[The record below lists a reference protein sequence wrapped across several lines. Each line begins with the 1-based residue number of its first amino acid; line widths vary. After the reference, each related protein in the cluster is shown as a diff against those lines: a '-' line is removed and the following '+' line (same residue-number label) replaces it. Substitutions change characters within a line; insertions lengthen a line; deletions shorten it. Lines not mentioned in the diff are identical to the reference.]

1 MIRFNELKIED
12 NYIIIDV
19 QIEEEKYFKDMYID
33 SIVID
38 TQDTFIANGPSS
50 KAIYTKIFN
59 TNIHPV
65 YEDKQC
71 APIKKEE
78 NVYTQSTDKHNRV
91 RIYINGKDL
100 NVDIHKTMFFVYV
113 IAGGTPVADTPCRW
127 DENKALHTLVDTQV
141 LYNNM
146 IQYVKEL
153 SKDCST
159 PDNFDFKP
167 LVDETNAYHTLD
179 IHFAYVGPGVEVA
192 KSERTITVVCA
203 DATELDKLIT
213 AIKTATGVDA
223 GAVS

>member
-1 MIRFNELKIED
+1 MIRFNELKIEN

-50 KAIYTKIFN
+50 KAIYTKTFN
-59 TNIHPV
+59 TDTDVN
-65 YEDKQC
+65 
-71 APIKKEE
+71 KEE
-78 NVYTQSTDKHNRV
+78 IVYTQGTDKYNRV
-91 RIYINGKDL
+91 RIYIDGKNL

-113 IAGGTPVADTPCRW
+113 IAGGTPSANTPCRW

-153 SKDCST
+153 NKDCST
-159 PDNFDFKP
+159 PDNFINAILQFNAIDLALKTNQYP
-167 LVDETNAYHTLD
+167 LAIDLWKRFYSD
-179 IHFAYVGPGVEVA
+179 IE
-192 KSERTITVVCA
+192 SNVVLPNCGCNGR
-203 DATELDKLIT
+203 L
-213 AIKTATGVDA
+213 
-223 GAVS
+223 

>member
-50 KAIYTKIFN
+50 KAIYTKTFN
-59 TNIHPV
+59 TDTDV
-65 YEDKQC
+65 
-71 APIKKEE
+71 KKEE
-78 NVYTQSTDKHNRV
+78 IIYTQGTDKYNRV
-91 RIYINGKDL
+91 RIYIDAKDL
-100 NVDIHKTMFFVYV
+100 NVDIHKTMFFVYI
-113 IAGGTPVADTPCRW
+113 IAGGTPAADTPCRW

-153 SKDCST
+153 NKDCST
-159 PDNFDFKP
+159 PDNFINAILQFNAIDLALKTNQYP
-167 LVDETNAYHTLD
+167 LAIELWKRFYSN
-179 IHFAYVGPGVEVA
+179 IE
-192 KSERTITVVCA
+192 SNVVLPNCGCNGR
-203 DATELDKLIT
+203 L
-213 AIKTATGVDA
+213 
-223 GAVS
+223 

>member
-50 KAIYTKIFN
+50 KAIYTKTFN
-59 TNIHPV
+59 TNTDV
-65 YEDKQC
+65 
-71 APIKKEE
+71 KKEE
-78 NVYTQSTDKHNRV
+78 IVYTQGTDKYNRV
-91 RIYINGKDL
+91 RIYIDGKDL

-113 IAGGTPVADTPCRW
+113 IAGGTPAADTPCRW

-153 SKDCST
+153 NKDCST
-159 PDNFDFKP
+159 PDNFINAILQFNAIDLALKTNQYP
-167 LVDETNAYHTLD
+167 LAIDLWKRFYSD
-179 IHFAYVGPGVEVA
+179 IE
-192 KSERTITVVCA
+192 SNVVLPNCGCNGR
-203 DATELDKLIT
+203 L
-213 AIKTATGVDA
+213 
-223 GAVS
+223 

>member
-50 KAIYTKIFN
+50 KAIYTKTFN
-59 TNIHPV
+59 T
-65 YEDKQC
+65 DTD
-71 APIKKEE
+71 IKKEE
-78 NVYTQSTDKHNRV
+78 IVYTQGTDKYNRV
-91 RIYINGKDL
+91 RIYIDGKNL

-113 IAGGTPVADTPCRW
+113 IAGGTPAADTPCRW
-127 DENKALHTLVDTQV
+127 DENKALHTLVDIQV

-153 SKDCST
+153 NKDCSI
-159 PDNFDFKP
+159 PDNFINAILQFNAIDLALKTNQYP
-167 LVDETNAYHTLD
+167 LAIELWKRFYSD
-179 IHFAYVGPGVEVA
+179 IESNIVLPNCGCNG
-192 KSERTITVVCA
+192 R
-203 DATELDKLIT
+203 L
-213 AIKTATGVDA
+213 
-223 GAVS
+223 

>member
-1 MIRFNELKIED
+1 MIRFNELKIEN

-50 KAIYTKIFN
+50 KAIYTKTFN
-59 TNIHPV
+59 TDTDIN
-65 YEDKQC
+65 
-71 APIKKEE
+71 KEE
-78 NVYTQSTDKHNRV
+78 IVYTQGTDKYNRV
-91 RIYINGKDL
+91 RIYIDGKNL

-113 IAGGTPVADTPCRW
+113 IAGGTPAADTPCRW

-153 SKDCST
+153 NKDCST
-159 PDNFDFKP
+159 PDNFINAILQFNAIDLALKTNQYP
-167 LVDETNAYHTLD
+167 LAIDLWKRFYSD
-179 IHFAYVGPGVEVA
+179 IE
-192 KSERTITVVCA
+192 SNVVLPNCGCNGR
-203 DATELDKLIT
+203 L
-213 AIKTATGVDA
+213 
-223 GAVS
+223 

>member
-50 KAIYTKIFN
+50 KAIYTKTFN
-59 TNIHPV
+59 TDTDVN
-65 YEDKQC
+65 
-71 APIKKEE
+71 KEE
-78 NVYTQSTDKHNRV
+78 IIYTQGTDKYNRV
-91 RIYINGKDL
+91 RIHIDSKNL

-113 IAGGTPVADTPCRW
+113 IAGGTPTADTPCRW

-153 SKDCST
+153 NKDCST
-159 PDNFDFKP
+159 PDNFINAILQFNAIDLALKTNQYP
-167 LVDETNAYHTLD
+167 LAIDLWKRFYSD
-179 IHFAYVGPGVEVA
+179 IE
-192 KSERTITVVCA
+192 SNVVLPNCGCNGR
-203 DATELDKLIT
+203 L
-213 AIKTATGVDA
+213 
-223 GAVS
+223 

>member
-50 KAIYTKIFN
+50 KAIYTKTFN
-59 TNIHPV
+59 TDTDIN
-65 YEDKQC
+65 
-71 APIKKEE
+71 KEE
-78 NVYTQSTDKHNRV
+78 IVYTQGTDKYNRV
-91 RIYINGKDL
+91 RIYIDGKNL

-113 IAGGTPVADTPCRW
+113 IAGGTPLADTPCRW

-153 SKDCST
+153 NKDCST
-159 PDNFDFKP
+159 PDNFINAILQFNAIDLALKTNQYP
-167 LVDETNAYHTLD
+167 LAIDLWKRFYSD
-179 IHFAYVGPGVEVA
+179 IE
-192 KSERTITVVCA
+192 SNVVLPNCGCNGR
-203 DATELDKLIT
+203 L
-213 AIKTATGVDA
+213 
-223 GAVS
+223 

>member
-50 KAIYTKIFN
+50 KAIYTKTFN
-59 TNIHPV
+59 TDI
-65 YEDKQC
+65 D
-71 APIKKEE
+71 IKKEE
-78 NVYTQSTDKHNRV
+78 IVYTQGTDKYNRV
-91 RIYINGKDL
+91 RIYIDGKDL
-100 NVDIHKTMFFVYV
+100 NIDIHKTMFFIYV
-113 IAGGTPVADTPCRW
+113 IAGGTPAADTPCRW
-127 DENKALHTLVDTQV
+127 DENKALHTLVDIQV

-159 PDNFDFKP
+159 SDNFINAILQFNVVDLALKTNQYP
-167 LVDETNAYHTLD
+167 LAIDLWKRFYSD
-179 IHFAYVGPGVEVA
+179 IE
-192 KSERTITVVCA
+192 SNVVLPNCGCNGR
-203 DATELDKLIT
+203 L
-213 AIKTATGVDA
+213 
-223 GAVS
+223 

>member
-50 KAIYTKIFN
+50 KAIYTKTFN
-59 TNIHPV
+59 TDTDVN
-65 YEDKQC
+65 
-71 APIKKEE
+71 KEE
-78 NVYTQSTDKHNRV
+78 IIYTQGTDKYNRV
-91 RIYINGKDL
+91 RIYIDGKDL

-113 IAGGTPVADTPCRW
+113 IAGGTPSAYTPCRW

-153 SKDCST
+153 NKDCST
-159 PDNFDFKP
+159 PNNFINAILQFNAIDLALKTNQYP
-167 LVDETNAYHTLD
+167 LAIDLWKRFYND
-179 IHFAYVGPGVEVA
+179 IE
-192 KSERTITVVCA
+192 SNVVLPNCGCKGR
-203 DATELDKLIT
+203 L
-213 AIKTATGVDA
+213 
-223 GAVS
+223 

>member
-1 MIRFNELKIED
+1 MIRFNELKIEN

-50 KAIYTKIFN
+50 KAIYTKTFN
-59 TNIHPV
+59 TDIDVN
-65 YEDKQC
+65 
-71 APIKKEE
+71 KEE
-78 NVYTQSTDKHNRV
+78 IIYTQGTDKYNRV
-91 RIYINGKDL
+91 RIHIDSKNL

-113 IAGGTPVADTPCRW
+113 IAGGTPSADTPCRW

-153 SKDCST
+153 NKDCST
-159 PDNFDFKP
+159 PDNFINAILQFNAIDLALKTNQYP
-167 LVDETNAYHTLD
+167 LAIDLWKRFYSD
-179 IHFAYVGPGVEVA
+179 IE
-192 KSERTITVVCA
+192 SNVVLPNCGCNGR
-203 DATELDKLIT
+203 L
-213 AIKTATGVDA
+213 
-223 GAVS
+223 

>member
-50 KAIYTKIFN
+50 KAIYTKTFN
-59 TNIHPV
+59 TDTDVN
-65 YEDKQC
+65 
-71 APIKKEE
+71 KEE
-78 NVYTQSTDKHNRV
+78 IVYTQGTDKYNRV
-91 RIYINGKDL
+91 RIYIDGKNL
-100 NVDIHKTMFFVYV
+100 NIDIHKTMFFVYV
-113 IAGGTPVADTPCRW
+113 IAGGTPAADTPCRW

-159 PDNFDFKP
+159 PDNFINAILQFNAVDLALKTNQYP
-167 LVDETNAYHTLD
+167 LAIDLWKRFYSD
-179 IHFAYVGPGVEVA
+179 IE
-192 KSERTITVVCA
+192 SNVVLPNCGCNGR
-203 DATELDKLIT
+203 L
-213 AIKTATGVDA
+213 
-223 GAVS
+223 

>member
-50 KAIYTKIFN
+50 KAIYTKTFN
-59 TNIHPV
+59 T
-65 YEDKQC
+65 DTD
-71 APIKKEE
+71 IKKEE
-78 NVYTQSTDKHNRV
+78 IVYTQGTDKYNRV
-91 RIYINGKDL
+91 RIYIDGKDL

-113 IAGGTPVADTPCRW
+113 IAGGTPAADTPCRW

-153 SKDCST
+153 NKDCST
-159 PDNFDFKP
+159 PDNFINAILQFNAIDLALKTNQYP
-167 LVDETNAYHTLD
+167 LAIDLWKRFYSD
-179 IHFAYVGPGVEVA
+179 IE
-192 KSERTITVVCA
+192 SNVVLPNCGCNGR
-203 DATELDKLIT
+203 L
-213 AIKTATGVDA
+213 
-223 GAVS
+223 

>member
-1 MIRFNELKIED
+1 MIRFNELKIEN

-50 KAIYTKIFN
+50 KAIYTKTFN
-59 TNIHPV
+59 TDTDVN
-65 YEDKQC
+65 
-71 APIKKEE
+71 KEE
-78 NVYTQSTDKHNRV
+78 IIYTQGTDKYNRV
-91 RIYINGKDL
+91 RIYIDGKNL

-113 IAGGTPVADTPCRW
+113 IAEGTPSAYTPCRW

-153 SKDCST
+153 NKDCST
-159 PDNFDFKP
+159 PDNFINAILQFNAIDLALKTNQYP
-167 LVDETNAYHTLD
+167 LAIDLWKRFYSD
-179 IHFAYVGPGVEVA
+179 IE
-192 KSERTITVVCA
+192 SNVVLPNCGCNGR
-203 DATELDKLIT
+203 L
-213 AIKTATGVDA
+213 
-223 GAVS
+223 

>member
-50 KAIYTKIFN
+50 KAIYTKTFN
-59 TNIHPV
+59 T
-65 YEDKQC
+65 DTD
-71 APIKKEE
+71 IKKEE
-78 NVYTQSTDKHNRV
+78 IVYTQGTDKYNRV
-91 RIYINGKDL
+91 RIYIDGNDL
-100 NVDIHKTMFFVYV
+100 NIDIHKTMFFVYV
-113 IAGGTPVADTPCRW
+113 IAGGIPAADTPCRW

-159 PDNFDFKP
+159 PDNFINAILQFNAIDLALKTNQYP
-167 LVDETNAYHTLD
+167 LAIELWKRFYSN
-179 IHFAYVGPGVEVA
+179 IE
-192 KSERTITVVCA
+192 SNTVLPNCGCNGR
-203 DATELDKLIT
+203 L
-213 AIKTATGVDA
+213 
-223 GAVS
+223 

>member
-50 KAIYTKIFN
+50 KAIYTKTFN
-59 TNIHPV
+59 TDTDVN
-65 YEDKQC
+65 
-71 APIKKEE
+71 KEE
-78 NVYTQSTDKHNRV
+78 IVYTQGTDKYNRV
-91 RIYINGKDL
+91 RIYIDGKDL

-113 IAGGTPVADTPCRW
+113 IAGGTPAADTPCRW

-153 SKDCST
+153 NKDCST
-159 PDNFDFKP
+159 PDNFINAILQFNAIDLALKTNQYP
-167 LVDETNAYHTLD
+167 LAIDLWKRFYSD
-179 IHFAYVGPGVEVA
+179 IE
-192 KSERTITVVCA
+192 SNVVLPNCGCNGR
-203 DATELDKLIT
+203 L
-213 AIKTATGVDA
+213 
-223 GAVS
+223 

>member
-50 KAIYTKIFN
+50 KAIYTKTFN
-59 TNIHPV
+59 TDTDVN
-65 YEDKQC
+65 
-71 APIKKEE
+71 KEE
-78 NVYTQSTDKHNRV
+78 IIYTQGTDKYNRV
-91 RIYINGKDL
+91 RIYIDGKDL

-113 IAGGTPVADTPCRW
+113 IAGGTPAADTPCRW

-159 PDNFDFKP
+159 PDNFINAILQFNAVDLALKTNQYP
-167 LVDETNAYHTLD
+167 LAIDLWKRFYSD
-179 IHFAYVGPGVEVA
+179 IESNLVLPNCGCNG
-192 KSERTITVVCA
+192 R
-203 DATELDKLIT
+203 L
-213 AIKTATGVDA
+213 
-223 GAVS
+223 

>member
-1 MIRFNELKIED
+1 MIRFNELKIEN

-50 KAIYTKIFN
+50 KAIYTKTFN
-59 TNIHPV
+59 TDTDV
-65 YEDKQC
+65 
-71 APIKKEE
+71 KKEE
-78 NVYTQSTDKHNRV
+78 NIYTQGTDKHNRV
-91 RIYINGKDL
+91 RIYIDGKDL

-113 IAGGTPVADTPCRW
+113 IAGGTPAADTPCRW

-153 SKDCST
+153 NKDCST
-159 PDNFDFKP
+159 PDNFINAILQFNAIDLALKTNQYP
-167 LVDETNAYHTLD
+167 LAIDLWKRFYSD
-179 IHFAYVGPGVEVA
+179 IE
-192 KSERTITVVCA
+192 SNVVLPNCGCNGR
-203 DATELDKLIT
+203 L
-213 AIKTATGVDA
+213 
-223 GAVS
+223 

>member
-50 KAIYTKIFN
+50 KAIYTKTFN
-59 TNIHPV
+59 TGVDPIYKN
-65 YEDKQC
+65 KQC

-78 NVYTQSTDKHNRV
+78 NIYTQDTDKHNRV
-91 RIYINGKDL
+91 RIYIDGKDL

-113 IAGGTPVADTPCRW
+113 IAGGTPAADTPCKW

-159 PDNFDFKP
+159 PDNFINAILQFNAIDLALKTNQYP
-167 LVDETNAYHTLD
+167 LAIDLWKRFYSD
-179 IHFAYVGPGVEVA
+179 IE
-192 KSERTITVVCA
+192 SNVVLPNCGCNGR
-203 DATELDKLIT
+203 L
-213 AIKTATGVDA
+213 
-223 GAVS
+223 

>member
-1 MIRFNELKIED
+1 MIRFNELKIEN

-50 KAIYTKIFN
+50 KAIYTKTFN
-59 TNIHPV
+59 TDTDVN
-65 YEDKQC
+65 
-71 APIKKEE
+71 KEE
-78 NVYTQSTDKHNRV
+78 IVYTQGTDKYNRV
-91 RIYINGKDL
+91 RIYIDGKDL
-100 NVDIHKTMFFVYV
+100 NIDIHKTMFFVYV
-113 IAGGTPVADTPCRW
+113 IAGGTPAADTPCRW

-159 PDNFDFKP
+159 PDNFINAILQFNAVDLALKTNQYP
-167 LVDETNAYHTLD
+167 LAINLWKRFYSD
-179 IHFAYVGPGVEVA
+179 IE
-192 KSERTITVVCA
+192 SNVVLPNCGCNGR
-203 DATELDKLIT
+203 L
-213 AIKTATGVDA
+213 
-223 GAVS
+223 

>member
-50 KAIYTKIFN
+50 KAIYTKTFN
-59 TNIHPV
+59 TE
-65 YEDKQC
+65 EDTFYKNNPC
-71 APIKKEE
+71 ITKRMED
-78 NVYTQSTDKHNRV
+78 NVFFSNNNRV
-91 RIYINGKDL
+91 RIYIDGKDL

-113 IAGGTPVADTPCRW
+113 IAGGTPAADTPCRW

-146 IQYVKEL
+146 IQYIKEL
-153 SKDCST
+153 NKDCST
-159 PDNFDFKP
+159 PDNFINAILQFNAIDLALKTNQYP
-167 LVDETNAYHTLD
+167 LAIDLWKRFYSD
-179 IHFAYVGPGVEVA
+179 IE
-192 KSERTITVVCA
+192 SNVVLPNCGCNGR
-203 DATELDKLIT
+203 L
-213 AIKTATGVDA
+213 
-223 GAVS
+223 

>member
-50 KAIYTKIFN
+50 KAIYTKTFN
-59 TNIHPV
+59 T
-65 YEDKQC
+65 DTD
-71 APIKKEE
+71 IKKEE
-78 NVYTQSTDKHNRV
+78 IVYTQGTDKYNRI
-91 RIYINGKDL
+91 RIYIDSKDL

-113 IAGGTPVADTPCRW
+113 IAGGTPAADTPCRW

-153 SKDCST
+153 NKDCST
-159 PDNFDFKP
+159 PDNFINAILQFNAVDLALKTNQYP
-167 LVDETNAYHTLD
+167 LAIDLWKRFYSD
-179 IHFAYVGPGVEVA
+179 IESNIVLPNCGCNG
-192 KSERTITVVCA
+192 R
-203 DATELDKLIT
+203 L
-213 AIKTATGVDA
+213 
-223 GAVS
+223 

>member
-50 KAIYTKIFN
+50 KAIYTKTFN
-59 TNIHPV
+59 T
-65 YEDKQC
+65 DTD
-71 APIKKEE
+71 IKKEE
-78 NVYTQSTDKHNRV
+78 NIYTQGTDKHNRV
-91 RIYINGKDL
+91 RIYIDAKDL

-113 IAGGTPVADTPCRW
+113 IAGGTPAADTPCRW

-153 SKDCST
+153 NKDCST
-159 PDNFDFKP
+159 PDNFINAILQFNAIDLALKTNQYP
-167 LVDETNAYHTLD
+167 LAIDLWKRFYSD
-179 IHFAYVGPGVEVA
+179 IESNIVLPNCGCNG
-192 KSERTITVVCA
+192 R
-203 DATELDKLIT
+203 L
-213 AIKTATGVDA
+213 
-223 GAVS
+223 

>member
-50 KAIYTKIFN
+50 KAIYTKTFN
-59 TNIHPV
+59 TDTDIN
-65 YEDKQC
+65 
-71 APIKKEE
+71 KEE
-78 NVYTQSTDKHNRV
+78 IIYTQGTDKYNRV
-91 RIYINGKDL
+91 RIYIDGKNL

-113 IAGGTPVADTPCRW
+113 IAEGTPSAYTPCRW

-153 SKDCST
+153 NKDCST
-159 PDNFDFKP
+159 PNNFINAILQFNAIDLALKTNQYP
-167 LVDETNAYHTLD
+167 LAIDLWKKFYSD
-179 IHFAYVGPGVEVA
+179 IE
-192 KSERTITVVCA
+192 SNVVLPNCGCNGR
-203 DATELDKLIT
+203 L
-213 AIKTATGVDA
+213 
-223 GAVS
+223 

>member
-1 MIRFNELKIED
+1 MIRFNELKIKN

-50 KAIYTKIFN
+50 KAIYTKTFN
-59 TNIHPV
+59 TDTDVN
-65 YEDKQC
+65 
-71 APIKKEE
+71 KEE
-78 NVYTQSTDKHNRV
+78 IVYTQGTDKYNRV
-91 RIYINGKDL
+91 RIYIDGKNL

-113 IAGGTPVADTPCRW
+113 IAGGTPAADTPCRW

-153 SKDCST
+153 NKDCST
-159 PDNFDFKP
+159 PDNFINAILQFNAIDLALKTNQYP
-167 LVDETNAYHTLD
+167 LAIDLWKRFYSD
-179 IHFAYVGPGVEVA
+179 IE
-192 KSERTITVVCA
+192 SNVVLPNCGCNGR
-203 DATELDKLIT
+203 L
-213 AIKTATGVDA
+213 
-223 GAVS
+223 

>member
-50 KAIYTKIFN
+50 KAIYTKTFN
-59 TNIHPV
+59 TDVNPV
-65 YEDKQC
+65 YENKQC

-78 NVYTQSTDKHNRV
+78 NIYTQGIDKHNRV
-91 RIYINGKDL
+91 RIYIDGKDL

-113 IAGGTPVADTPCRW
+113 IAGGIPAADTPCRW

-159 PDNFDFKP
+159 PDNFINAILQFNAVDLALKTNQYP
-167 LVDETNAYHTLD
+167 LAIDLWKRFYSD
-179 IHFAYVGPGVEVA
+179 IE
-192 KSERTITVVCA
+192 SNVVLPNCGCNGR
-203 DATELDKLIT
+203 L
-213 AIKTATGVDA
+213 
-223 GAVS
+223 

>member
-50 KAIYTKIFN
+50 KAIYTKTFN
-59 TNIHPV
+59 TDTDIN
-65 YEDKQC
+65 
-71 APIKKEE
+71 KEE
-78 NVYTQSTDKHNRV
+78 IVYTQGTDKYNRV
-91 RIYINGKDL
+91 RIYIDGKNL

-113 IAGGTPVADTPCRW
+113 IAGGTPAADTPCRW

-153 SKDCST
+153 NKDCST
-159 PDNFDFKP
+159 PDNFINAILQFNAIDLALKTNQYP
-167 LVDETNAYHTLD
+167 LAIDLWKRFYSD
-179 IHFAYVGPGVEVA
+179 IE
-192 KSERTITVVCA
+192 SNVVLPNCGCNGR
-203 DATELDKLIT
+203 L
-213 AIKTATGVDA
+213 
-223 GAVS
+223 